1 MHPKNKQNM
10 RSIIPFITLI
20 ALFQYAIAQEAA
32 EQKALEQ
39 KKENEVVTEEGKPK
53 GKFNPSIG
61 AGVGVTRFFGDV
73 EDVNSTNIHRI
84 GNRLAYDFTFK
95 VNLSRSF
102 NLDLN
107 AIFGEVSGN
116 ENEHRQHRNFEA
128 KMFSMGLN
136 LEYNFAGFYK
146 SKKGRKPFLTP
157 FLKAGIYYADYNPR
171 ADLYTADG
179 NPYYYWEDGFIRNQ
193 PEATSN
199 PDEVELI
206 ERDYE
211 YETHLT
217 ENPITTIAFPVGGGF
232 DFHLGEKVTF
242 RLSASY
248 FFTLSDKLDNFN
260 DGRYSNKKDGY
271 YYNSVGV
278 FWNFISESQQKVP
291 GVDPDI
297 YFYDFKSLDQ
307 DDTDN
312 DGVPDL
318 EDRCGNTPSS
328 AKVDADGCP
337 NDGDKDGI
345 PDYLDKEPNTKA
357 GYPVDADGVAINFQK
372 VAETAADTISMKRSS
387 VNDDFIFSQKSSSS
401 QYTVHVA
408 TVSKSTSSSQKA
420 KLSKLPGLV
429 ETKKDTITVYTL
441 GNFNNFEDAEKKQ
454 NELIEQGYEE
464 AFAATPKAVEAI
476 ALELEK
482 REKTQKAKDKGQV
495 RTVVTT
501 DLPADVDVVKFKV
514 QITEYRL
521 RLQVDKLADM
531 MAREGV
537 ELKTTTG
544 GLKIYTIGAYDS
556 FEQAQKIRKEIL
568 GYGVKEAE
576 IVGSINN
583 KTVSVDEA
591 KEFLK
596 KQNK

>member
-1 MHPKNKQNM
+1 M
-10 RSIIPFITLI
+10 RRIIPFIALI
-20 ALFQYAIAQEAA
+20 TLFQVVTAQEAPQ
-32 EQKALEQ
+32 QKAPEQ
-39 KKENEVVTEEGKPK
+39 KKEKEATAKEEKPK

-61 AGVGVTRFFGDV
+61 AGLGVTRFFGDV
-73 EDVNSTNIHRI
+73 EDVNSTNIHRL

-116 ENEHRQHRNFEA
+116 ENEHRQHRNFES

-136 LEYNFAGFYK
+136 LEYNFAGLYK
-146 SKKGRKPFLTP
+146 SKKGKKPFLTP

-171 ADLYTADG
+171 TDLYTADG
-179 NPYYYWEDGFIRNQ
+179 DLYYYWEDGFIRNM

-199 PDEVELI
+199 PDEVELL

-217 ENPITTIAFPVGGGF
+217 ENPVTTIAFPVGGGF
-232 DFHLGEKVTF
+232 DLHLGEKVTF
-242 RLSASY
+242 RLSTSY
-248 FFTLSDKLDNFN
+248 FFTMSDKLDNFN

-271 YYNSVGV
+271 YYNSIGV
-278 FWNFISESQQKVP
+278 FWNFISERQQKIP
-291 GVDPDI
+291 GIDPDI
-297 YFYDFKSLDQ
+297 YFYDFKSLDE

-318 EDRCGNTPSS
+318 EDRCGSTPSA

-337 NDGDKDGI
+337 LDGDKDGI
-345 PDYLDKEPNTKA
+345 ADYMDKEPNTKA
-357 GYPVDADGVAINFQK
+357 GYIVDADGIAINFQK
-372 VAETAADTISMKRSS
+372 VAETAADTVSMKRSS
-387 VNDDFIFSQKSSSS
+387 VNDDFIFSQKSTSS

-408 TVSKSTSSSQKA
+408 TVSKNTSSAQKA
-420 KLSKLPGLV
+420 KLNKLSGLV
-429 ETKKDTITVYTL
+429 ETQKDTITVYTL
-441 GNFNNFEDAEKKQ
+441 GNFSNFEDAEKKQ
-454 NELIEQGYEE
+454 NELISQGYEE

-476 ALELEK
+476 AFELEK

-495 RTVVTT
+495 RTVVAT

-514 QITEYRL
+514 QLTEYRL

-544 GLKIYTIGAYDS
+544 GMKIYTIGSYDT
-556 FEQAQKIRKEIL
+556 FEAAQKIRKEIL

-591 KEFLK
+591 KQFLK